1 MIYVLGLI
9 FGVLLALSL
18 LLCCTL
24 LVLWLST
31 LPLGILGVFLL
42 GLLIGLDLTF

>member
-9 FGVLLALSL
+9 FAVLLACSL

-24 LVLWLST
+24 LVLWLSS
-31 LPLGILGVFLL
+31 LPLWILGVFLL
-42 GLLIGLDLTF
+42 VLLIVMDSCV

>member
-9 FGVLLALSL
+9 FGVLLACSL
-18 LLCCTL
+18 LLCCIL
-24 LVLWLST
+24 LVLWLSS
-31 LPLGILGVFLL
+31 LPLWILGVSLL

>member
-1 MIYVLGLI
+1 MIYVLVLT

-24 LVLWLST
+24 LVLWLSS
-31 LPLGILGVFLL
+31 LPLWTLGVSLL
-42 GLLIGLDLTF
+42 VLLIVMDLVS

>member
-9 FGVLLALSL
+9 FGVLLTLSL

-24 LVLWLST
+24 LVLWLSS
-31 LPLGILGVFLL
+31 LPLWTLGVFLL
-42 GLLIGLDLTF
+42 VLLIMMDLVS